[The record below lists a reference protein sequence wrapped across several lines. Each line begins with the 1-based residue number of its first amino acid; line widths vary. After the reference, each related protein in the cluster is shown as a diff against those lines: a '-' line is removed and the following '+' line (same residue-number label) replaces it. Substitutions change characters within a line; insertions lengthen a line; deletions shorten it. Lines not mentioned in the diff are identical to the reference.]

1 MNENNKYD
9 KVNKGN
15 LIDMAFGKKL
25 AAKVEKR
32 IAEQYEKVLKAV
44 VRFLKNKFSSS
55 IFDGDYEG
63 IASNA
68 AVYTLAFFLVTKGEL
83 SEDIQEW
90 TSAAC
95 WKAKLL
101 LLDVLRSNAYK
112 NEGLY
117 LDVPFETEEGE
128 VLEDGPIMTRA
139 AEEYYQMCQAEKEH
153 QESLGR
159 VRRAVKNFL
168 HECFS
173 PRTAEIYW
181 ARVMDEHSMKD
192 VCQLFDMTP
201 GAVSVTVNRVE
212 KKWKDKGRG
221 YYDAA

>member
-1 MNENNKYD
+1 MKENKKYE
-9 KVNKGN
+9 KENKGN

-25 AAKVEKR
+25 SAVVEKR
-32 IAEQYEKVLKAV
+32 ISEQYAKVLKAV
-44 VRFLKNKFSSS
+44 VRYLKNKFALS
-55 IFDGDYEG
+55 IFDGDYEEIG
-63 IASNA
+63 SNA
-68 AVYTLAFFLVTKGEL
+68 ALYTLAYILVTQGEL
-83 SEDIQEW
+83 SEDVKEW

-101 LLDVLRSNAYK
+101 VLDVLRSNAYK

-117 LDVPFETEEGE
+117 VDVTSDTDEGE
-128 VLEDGPIMTRA
+128 ILDDGPIMTRA
-139 AEEYYQMCQAEKEH
+139 AEEYYRECQAKNEH
-153 QESLGR
+153 LENVER
-159 VRRAVKNFL
+159 VHRAFKNFL
-168 HECFS
+168 HECCS
-173 PRTAEIYW
+173 PRTAQIYW

-192 VCQLFDMTP
+192 VCKSFNTTP